1 MAEHEV
7 LVFLLSLACLLGVA
21 RVFGEIARKF
31 GVPLVVGE
39 IMAGLFLGPTI
50 LGRVAPHAQSWLF
63 PGGGVQKMLSGY
75 VNVAVVLLLVLAG
88 TEVDLAIVKR
98 RGRAAIYTSLLGI
111 LLPLAGGLLLGF
123 LLPDSDLVHPNQR
136 VLFAL
141 FIGVALS
148 ISALPVIA
156 KTLLDLGLFKTDIGL
171 LIMAAAMIDDL
182 AGWLAFSVLVNP
194 MQGSALDLRQVGIT
208 LALTVAFAAAML
220 VLGRP
225 AVNYLLGALGEQK
238 NAAGRIL
245 SLLILLGLFG
255 AAATQAMGIH
265 AVFGAFIVGIT
276 VGDSPRLKGHT
287 RAVIHEFVTNI
298 FAPVFFAS
306 LGLRVDFLRAF
317 DLRLCTLVFVIATA
331 AKVIGCTIGAR
342 VGGMRLREA
351 GAVGFG
357 LNARGAMEIIL
368 ALLALD
374 AGLIR
379 EQVFV
384 ALVTMAI
391 LTSLVSGPMMKLLL
405 RPEREEEELV
415 VALLR
420 DGAFVPHLKATSS
433 VEAISELIAALAPH
447 LGENR
452 ESAGA
457 NVLERE
463 QVSPTGLGD
472 GVAIPHAY
480 VKGLSKPLLAL
491 GLARAGIDFDA
502 PDGRPASIVFLL
514 LLPLGQYEKE
524 VRILGSIARSVIDP
538 GGRTILLGARDLDE
552 ALGVLTGNAS
562 AMARRQ
568 VSRAPPALAD
578 L

>member
-1 MAEHEV
+1 MEHET

-21 RVFGEIARKF
+21 RLCGEIARKF
-31 GVPLVVGE
+31 GMPLVVGE
-39 IMAGLFLGPTI
+39 IMAGLFLGPTL
-50 LGRVAPHAQSWLF
+50 LGRAAPHVQTWLF
-63 PGGGVQKMLSGY
+63 PGGGSQKMLDGY
-75 VNVAVVLLLVLAG
+75 ITVAVVLLLVVAG
-88 TEVDLAIVKR
+88 TEVDLEIVKR
-98 RGRAAIYTSLLGI
+98 RGRAAFLTSVLGI
-111 LLPLAGGLLLGF
+111 LLPLGGGLLLGF
-123 LLPDSDLVHPNQR
+123 LLPDSDLVHPDKR

-156 KTLLDLGLFKTDIGL
+156 KTLLDLGLFKSDIGL
-171 LIMAAAMIDDL
+171 LIMAAAMINDL
-182 AGWLAFSVLVNP
+182 VGWLAFSVLINP
-194 MQGSALDLRQVGIT
+194 MKGNALDLHQVAVT
-208 LALTVAFAAAML
+208 VALTVGFVVSSL
-220 VLGRP
+220 VFGRP

-238 NAAGRIL
+238 SAPGRIL
-245 SLLILLGLFG
+245 SLLILLGLLG
-255 AAATQAMGIH
+255 AAATQAIGIH
-265 AVFGAFIVGIT
+265 AVFGGFIVGIT
-276 VGDSPRLKGHT
+276 VGDSPRLKEHT

-306 LGLRVDFLRAF
+306 LGLHVDFVRAF

-379 EQVFV
+379 ERVFV
-384 ALVTMAI
+384 ALVVMAI

-433 VEAISELIAALAPH
+433 VEAISELISALSPH
-447 LGENR
+447 LGESLG
-452 ESAGA
+452 SAGA

-480 VKGLSKPLLAL
+480 VKGLGRPLLAL
-491 GLARAGIDFDA
+491 GLARTGIDFDA
-502 PDGRPASIVFLL
+502 PDGRLANIVFLL
-514 LLPLGQYEKE
+514 LLPEGEYKKE

-538 GGRTILLGARDLDE
+538 EGRAVLLGAHDLGE
-552 ALGVLTGNAS
+552 ALAVLTGNAS

>member
-7 LVFLLSLACLLGVA
+7 LVFLLALACLLAVA

-31 GVPLVVGE
+31 GIPLVVGE

-50 LGRVAPHAQSWLF
+50 LGRVAPHSYGWPF
-63 PGGGVQKMLSGY
+63 PGGGAQKMLSGY
-75 VNVAVVLLLVLAG
+75 TTVAVVLLLVLAG

-98 RGRAAIYTSLLGI
+98 RGRAALYTSLLGI
-111 LLPLAGGLLLGF
+111 VLPLGGGLLLGF
-123 LLPDSDLVHPNQR
+123 LLPDSDLVRPNQR

-194 MQGSALDLRQVGIT
+194 MQGSALDFRQVGTT
-208 LALTVAFAAAML
+208 LALTIAFAGVML
-220 VLGRP
+220 AVGRP
-225 AVNYLLGALGEQK
+225 VVNYLLGALGEQK
-238 NAAGRIL
+238 TAPGRIL

-265 AVFGAFIVGIT
+265 AVFGGFIVGIT

-306 LGLRVDFLRAF
+306 LGLHVDFLRAF

-331 AKVIGCTIGAR
+331 AKVIGCTLGAR
-342 VGGMRLREA
+342 LGGMRLREA
-351 GAVGFG
+351 AAVGFG

-379 EQVFV
+379 ERVFV

-405 RPEREEEELV
+405 GQPRKEEELV
-415 VALLR
+415 VSLLR
-420 DGAFVPHLKATSS
+420 GGAFIQRLEATTSS
-433 VEAISELIAALAPH
+433 SAISELVGALAAQLGDKVPH
-447 LGENR
+447 AR
-452 ESAGA
+452 TS
-457 NVLERE
+457 VIERE
-463 QVSPTGLGD
+463 QVAATGLGD
-472 GVAIPHAY
+472 GVAIPHAA
-480 VKGLSKPLLAL
+480 VRGLTRPILAL
-491 GLARAGIDFDA
+491 GLTHDGIDFDA
-502 PDGRPASIVFLL
+502 PDGRPANIVFLL
-514 LLPLGQYEKE
+514 LLPEGKYEEE
-524 VRILGSIARSVIDP
+524 VRVLASIARSVID
-538 GGRTILLGARDLDE
+538 GSGRLRLLQANGLGE
-552 ALGVLTGNAS
+552 ALGVLAANAK
-562 AMARRQ
+562 ALRAG
-568 VSRAPPALAD
+568 SRAPPALAD